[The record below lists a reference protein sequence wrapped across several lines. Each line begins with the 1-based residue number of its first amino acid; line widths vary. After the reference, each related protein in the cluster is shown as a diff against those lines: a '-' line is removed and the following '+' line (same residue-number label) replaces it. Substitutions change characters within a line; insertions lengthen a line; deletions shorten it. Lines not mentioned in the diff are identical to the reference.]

1 MATMDDLRS
10 ANPYANQSKNYF
22 KSWWQTMASDFGLR
36 TEADAWRENMG
47 VQSAEYNAA
56 LLQKEYDNEYNSP
69 IAQASRMRAAG
80 LNPDLQGIGDANTSA
95 SMGEDPSTPM
105 QSTGQEHVVQNVV
118 SGVFNAFNTALGVA
132 KGLQGMHSVFLDNS
146 LKEVT
151 IDQGISEYAKKMWP
165 YFLPDSPDPSAENDI
180 SLTSNPFDWKALAL
194 KNATSFAGN
203 INKKY
208 RKRFIDE
215 VQNYWNSGPGQFES
229 YDAWTKRVK
238 SRKDFYMERDSFYSD
253 VDDVLNDM
261 ISPLAN
267 VLMQVQSQD
276 LDTRLNQSQAA
287 DAQAEYDKEL
297 YGENGLDPKA
307 EAGALN
313 SERGLAETNNS
324 MVNALNDSIGDI
336 IGNLKKTADNEH
348 GLKGA
353 LANIA
358 LVLMA
363 SVRLYL
369 ANNSG
374 PLISSRSTNNYSTTN
389 NTSKNYW

>member
-1 MATMDDLRS
+1 MADSVDNLIQN
-10 ANPYANQSKNYF
+10 NPYRKNIDNYQPSF
-22 KSWWQTMASDFGLR
+22 FQRLWMSLGGR
-36 TEADAWRENMG
+36 TQYDAWKENMD
-47 VQSAEYNAA
+47 VQAD
-56 LLQKEYDNEYNSP
+56 EYDAQMRLMQYQNEYNTPSSEV
-69 IAQASRMRAAG
+69 SRMRQAG
-80 LNPDLQGIGDANTSA
+80 LNPDLQGIGDVAESV
-95 SMGEDPSTPM
+95 MPGDDPSNPM
-105 QSTGQEHVVQNVV
+105 QSTGEEQVINNVV
-118 SGVFNAFNTALGVA
+118 SGVFNAFNTALGVV

-146 LKEVT
+146 MKEVS

-180 SLTSNPFDWKALAL
+180 GQTKNPFDWKSLSL
-194 KNATSFAGN
+194 RNATQFAGHL
-203 INKKY
+203 NKKY
-208 RKRFIDE
+208 RKRFVDE
-215 VQNYWNSGPGQFES
+215 VQNYWNSGPGQYES

-238 SRKDFYMERDSFYSD
+238 ARKGFYMERDSFYSD

-261 ISPLAN
+261 IGPLAN

-276 LDTRLNQSQAA
+276 LDTRLHQSQAA

-313 SERGLAETNNS
+313 SERALSETNNS
-324 MVNALNDSIGDI
+324 MVNDLNDSIGDI

-374 PLISSRSTNNYSTTN
+374 PLISSRSTNNYNATN
-389 NTSKNYW
+389 YNSY